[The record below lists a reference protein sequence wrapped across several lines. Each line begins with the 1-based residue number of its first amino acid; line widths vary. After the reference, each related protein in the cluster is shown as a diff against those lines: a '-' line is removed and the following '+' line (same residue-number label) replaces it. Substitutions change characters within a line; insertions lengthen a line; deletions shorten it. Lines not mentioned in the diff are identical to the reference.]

1 MASSKA
7 KTTMS
12 KLNRER
18 NVRERRAIK
27 EARKQARL
35 NAPVDEQAEHAD
47 HRQYWLEGTE
57 GPDAADL
64 APQEG

>member
-18 NVRERRAIK
+18 KVRERRFNK
-27 EARKQARL
+27 EARKAART
-35 NAPVDEQAEHAD
+35 NTPEGEQAEAVD
-47 HRQYWLEGTE
+47 HREYWLEGT
-57 GPDAADL
+57 DASGVEDVVA
-64 APQEG
+64 ES